1 MRHRYWISLGASVL
15 LGLVFLTAGVGK
27 LLGEGAFLLQIST
40 LVINPAYASTIAAVL
55 PWVEIILGLSL
66 LTGIVPKIAAGFSS
80 LLVVAFIFYN
90 GWLISKGFG
99 LEPCGCLGIVERL
112 LGNQLSTTQSLYIDI
127 GLLVLA
133 LAVFFCYPGKLLNIR
148 PWLWKRDRTVD
159 NPPAGSNGNDGTVDS
174 DMPGI

>member
-1 MRHRYWISLGASVL
+1 MRHRYWISVGASVL

-40 LVINPAYASTIAAVL
+40 LVINPAYASAIAAVL

-159 NPPAGSNGNDGTVDS
+159 SPPAGSNGNDGTVDS